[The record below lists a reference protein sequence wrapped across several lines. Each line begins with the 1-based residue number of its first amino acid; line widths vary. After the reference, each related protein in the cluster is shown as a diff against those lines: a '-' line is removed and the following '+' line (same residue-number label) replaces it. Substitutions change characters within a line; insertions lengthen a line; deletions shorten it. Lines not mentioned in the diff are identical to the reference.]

1 MLSCRELAEQASQY
15 LDKDL
20 SLSQQLSVRMH
31 LLMCRHCR
39 RFIHQLRL
47 GQQVIRQYPEPL
59 DERLDELAK
68 QLAER
73 SSKQ

>member
-1 MLSCRELAEQASQY
+1 MLTCKELAEQASLY

-20 SLSQQLSVRMH
+20 GFGEQLSVRVH

-47 GQQVIRQYPEPL
+47 SQAVIREYPEPL
-59 DERLDELAK
+59 DTKLDELAK
-68 QLAER
+68 QLADR
-73 SSKQ
+73 HKQP